1 LIVDRWEDLATTD
14 FGRLDPEKT
23 VAVLPVAAVEQHGP
37 HLPLG
42 TDAIICDAILDSA
55 LARLGTAALVLRLP
69 TQRVGHSPEHIG
81 FPGTLSLRV
90 ETVLALWRDIGRSV
104 AAAGIRKLLLFNSH
118 GGQAALVDIAA
129 QALRSDA
136 AMIVARCSYYRFP
149 LPEGWVAEREL
160 RFGLHGGQV
169 ETSLMLHIAPRLVRL
184 DRIRDFASS
193 AEPWEAAHRG
203 LRIEGETG
211 IGWRAEDL
219 NPDGVTGDASS
230 ASAELGA
237 RLLEHFAAR
246 VAALLD
252 DLQRFPSVSAS

>member
-1 LIVDRWEDLATTD
+1 VDRWEDLVTTD
-14 FGRLDPEKT
+14 LGRFDPENV

-42 TDAIICDAILDSA
+42 TDALICDAILDSA
-55 LARLGTAALVLRLP
+55 LARLDPAAAVLRLP
-69 TQRVGHSPEHIG
+69 TQRVGHSPEHTG
-81 FPGTLSLRV
+81 FPGTLSLRA
-90 ETVLALWRDIGRSV
+90 ETVLALWTEIGRSV

-118 GGQAALVDIAA
+118 GGQAALVDILA
-129 QALRSDA
+129 QALRSEA
-136 AMIVARCSYYRFP
+136 SMTVARCSYYRFP
-149 LPEGWVAEREL
+149 LPKGWVAERER

-169 ETSLMLHIAPRLVRL
+169 ETSLMLHIAPHLVRL
-184 DRIRDFASS
+184 DRTRDFASS

-203 LRIEGETG
+203 LQVEGETG

-219 NPDGVTGDASS
+219 NREGVTGDASS

-246 VAALLD
+246 VAAVLE
-252 DLQRFPSVSAS
+252 DLRRFPLVSGD